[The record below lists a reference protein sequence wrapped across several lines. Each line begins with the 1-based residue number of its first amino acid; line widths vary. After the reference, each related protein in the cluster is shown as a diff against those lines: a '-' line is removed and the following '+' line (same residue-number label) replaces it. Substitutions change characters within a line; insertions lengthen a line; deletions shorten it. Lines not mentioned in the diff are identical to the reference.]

1 MRGYIVSNLKFRL
14 NPEWKSEFITT
25 ILVCSGFFAVAAC
38 AIYSFGVNAPI
49 WFADAIALAALVR
62 HRPQSWPLILIG
74 VAIADAGAK
83 FLFGGA
89 DVLPLTLCDMV
100 DILLAATAIQLSGPV
115 RAPLFAGGQ
124 LGRIILI
131 CMLAP
136 IVSSML
142 GAGWLARA
150 DGAHFLQ
157 VWTMRYLASTL
168 GFLILTPF
176 LLSLTDPDL
185 RQTELTRQALLSA
198 LSVNSLLSAVAF
210 LVLRQTHS
218 ELLFLIFPVLLLATW
233 GSGLLGES
241 AGTIALT
248 AIGLW
253 FTGRGEGAIA
263 ALVPVGEG
271 VAERIQVLQLF
282 LAAAV
287 LSGLPM
293 AVILGQLRKAK
304 TDAEAAAEAKAL
316 FLATM
321 SHEIRTPLNGVIG
334 MTGLLMTTD
343 LSEQQR
349 GYAETARQS
358 GETLLGVINDV
369 LDFSKIDAGKVELE
383 VVDFDLYDIVES
395 VTGMIAVRAAS
406 KGLEL
411 ASFIE
416 HGLPRRLRGDPFRAM
431 QILINFASNAVKF
444 TERGEIVIR
453 AKARTDIK
461 GKLMVRFEV
470 SDSGIG
476 LSPEES
482 SCVFEAFAQADSS
495 TTRKYGGTGLGLAI
509 SRKLAKLLGGEIGVD
524 SKRGEGSTFW
534 FEAPFAEATSSPPP
548 RVHLDGLRVLAV
560 DDNSV
565 NRTILHEHIVGWGM
579 RNGSA
584 DSGQRALDLL
594 RAAAGR
600 GENYDVAI
608 LDMQMPEMD
617 GLELTRRIK
626 EDPAIADVRLILLS
640 SIGDHGL
647 AIAGRK
653 AGVDACLTKPARQ
666 SELFDCLVRV
676 MSLQPPETKCVEV
689 DLEAAKRKRS
699 HLLKRRDGMRILV
712 AEDNAVNQQVAVG
725 VLASLGYAA
734 DSVANGI
741 EAIEATTRI
750 QYSAILM
757 DCQMPEMDGYEATRR
772 IRLRE
777 EGGPHIP
784 IIALTAD
791 AVSDARAKSLAA
803 GMNDYVSKPIN
814 ADELASVLERWTAA
828 SRAQPALA
836 ELEHPPNA
844 EPLDQVALGN
854 LRKLEEATPGLLKKV
869 AELFLRDTPIGL
881 ERLKDAVRSEDAATL
896 GRLAHTIKGSAGNMG
911 ARGMAAIC
919 AEVEAHAAA
928 GDFKSAPT
936 RVYELDQEF
945 GRVRSALIAI
955 SKAA

>member
-1 MRGYIVSNLKFRL
+1 MNIVGNSKLGLDLHR
-14 NPEWKSEFITT
+14 KSELITA
-25 ILVCSGFFAVAAC
+25 ILVSSGYFAVAGW
-38 AIYSFGVNAPI
+38 AIYSFGGSAPI
-49 WFADAIALAALVR
+49 WFADAIALAALTR
-62 HRPQSWPLILIG
+62 HRPQCWPLILIG
-74 VAIADAGAK
+74 VAIADVSARSI
-83 FLFGGA
+83 FGGA
-89 DVLPLTLCDMV
+89 DPLPHTLFDLV
-100 DILLAATAIQLSGPV
+100 DVLLAAAAIQLSGAV
-115 RAPLFAGGQ
+115 RAPLFTGGQ

-136 IVSSML
+136 IFSSLL
-142 GAGWLARA
+142 GAGWLAWA
-150 DGAHFLQ
+150 DGAPFLQ
-157 VWTMRYLASTL
+157 GWITRYLASTL

-176 LLSLTDPDL
+176 LLSATDPDL
-185 RQTELTRQALLSA
+185 RHTELTRQAVSSA
-198 LSVNSLLSAVAF
+198 VSVNSLLSAVAF

-233 GSGLLGES
+233 GSGLLGAS
-241 AGTIALT
+241 AGTFALT

-253 FTGRGEGAIA
+253 FTCRGEGAIA
-263 ALVPVGEG
+263 ALVPAGGG
-271 VAERIQVLQLF
+271 VAQRIQVLQLF

-304 TDAEAAAEAKAL
+304 TDAEAAAEAKAQ

-334 MTGLLMTTD
+334 MTGLLMTTE

-358 GETLLGVINDV
+358 GETLLAVINDV

-416 HGLPRRLRGDPFRAM
+416 HDLPRRLSGDPFRLM
-431 QILINFASNAVKF
+431 QILINFASNALKF

-453 AKARTDIK
+453 AKAGTDIR
-461 GKLMVRFEV
+461 GNLLVRFEV
-470 SDSGIG
+470 SDTGIG
-476 LSPEES
+476 LSCAES
-482 SCVFEAFAQADSS
+482 SHVFEAFAQADSS

-509 SRKLAKLLGGEIGVD
+509 SGKLATLLGGRIGVQ
-524 SKRGEGSTFW
+524 SKQGEGSTFW
-534 FEAPFAEATSSPPP
+534 FEAPFAKAKSSAPP

-565 NRTILHEHIVGWGM
+565 NRTILHEHIIGWGM
-579 RNGSA
+579 RNGAA
-584 DSGQRALDLL
+584 DSGPRALELL
-594 RAAAGR
+594 RAAAAR
-600 GENYDVAI
+600 GESYDVAI

-626 EDPAIADVRLILLS
+626 ADPTIADVRLILLS

-647 AIAGRK
+647 AAAGRK

-676 MSLQPPETKCVEV
+676 MSLQPSEKKCVEV
-689 DLEAAKRKRS
+689 DLEVAKRRRS
-699 HLLKRRDGMRILV
+699 RLLKRRDGMRILV

-734 DSVANGI
+734 DAVANGI

-777 EGGPHIP
+777 EGGPYIP

-803 GMNDYVSKPIN
+803 GMNDYVSKPII
-814 ADELASVLERWTAA
+814 AEQLAAVLERWTSPPRQA
-828 SRAQPALA
+828 SLTERDRPA
-836 ELEHPPNA
+836 ND
-844 EPLDQVALGN
+844 EPLDQTALGN
-854 LRKLEEATPGLLKKV
+854 LRKLEDTTPGLLKNV
-869 AELFLRDTPIGL
+869 AELFLRDAPIGL
-881 ERLKDAVRSEDAATL
+881 ERLKDAVRVEDAEL
-896 GRLAHTIKGSAGNMG
+896 IGRLAHMMKGSAGNLG

-919 AEVEAHAAA
+919 AKVEADAAA
-928 GDFKSAPT
+928 GDFGSAPS

-945 GRVRSALIAI
+945 DRVRSALLAI
-955 SKAA
+955 SMAA

>member
-1 MRGYIVSNLKFRL
+1 MDNLKLRL
-14 NPEWKSEFITT
+14 DPCRKSDFVMTT
-25 ILVCSGFFAVAAC
+25 LVSLGFFAIAAFT
-38 AIYSFGVNAPI
+38 IYSFGVNTPI
-49 WFADAIALAALVR
+49 WFANAIALAALVR
-62 HRPQSWPLILIG
+62 HRPQSWTLILIG
-74 VAIADAGAK
+74 VAIADAGAR

-89 DVLPLTLCDMV
+89 DVLPLTLCDLV
-100 DILLAATAIQLSGPV
+100 DILLAATAIQLSGAV
-115 RAPLFAGGQ
+115 KAPLFVGGQ
-124 LGRIILI
+124 LGRIILV
-131 CMLAP
+131 CLLAP
-136 IVSSML
+136 VVSSLL
-142 GAGWLARA
+142 GTGWLAWA
-150 DGAHFLQ
+150 DGSLFLQ
-157 VWTMRYLASTL
+157 GWIARYLASTL

-185 RQTELTRQALLSA
+185 RQTELTRHALSSA

-210 LVLRQTHS
+210 LVLRQDHG

-233 GSGLLGES
+233 GSGLLGAS

-253 FTGRGEGAIA
+253 FTARGEGAIA
-263 ALVPVGEG
+263 ALVPAGEG
-271 VAERIQVLQLF
+271 IAQRIQVLQLF
-282 LAAAV
+282 LAAVV

-293 AVILGQLRKAK
+293 AVVLGQLRKAK
-304 TDAEAAAEAKAL
+304 TDAEAAAEAKAQ

-358 GETLLGVINDV
+358 GETLLGVINDI

-416 HGLPRRLRGDPFRAM
+416 HDLPRRLRGDPFRAM

-444 TERGEIVIR
+444 TDRGEIVIR
-453 AKARTDIK
+453 AKASTDLK
-461 GKLMVRFEV
+461 GKLTVRFEV

-482 SCVFEAFAQADSS
+482 SSVFEAFAQADSS
-495 TTRKYGGTGLGLAI
+495 TTRRYGGTGLGLAI
-509 SRKLAKLLGGEIGVD
+509 SCKLAKLLGGEIGVD
-524 SKRGEGSTFW
+524 SRRGEGSTFW
-534 FEAPFAEATSSPPP
+534 FEAPFAEATSSAPQ

-584 DSGQRALDLL
+584 DSGARALELL
-594 RAAAGR
+594 RAAAER
-600 GENYDVAI
+600 GEKYDIAI

-626 EDPAIADVRLILLS
+626 ADPAISDVRLILLS

-647 AIAGRK
+647 AVAGRQ

-666 SELFDCLVRV
+666 SELFDCLARV
-676 MSLQPPETKCVEV
+676 MSLQLPENKCVEV
-689 DLEAAKRKRS
+689 DLESAKRKRAN
-699 HLLKRRDGMRILV
+699 LLKRRNGMRILV

-725 VLASLGYAA
+725 VLASLGYASDA
-734 DSVANGI
+734 VANGI
-741 EAIEATTRI
+741 EALEATTRI
-750 QYSAILM
+750 QYSAIVM
-757 DCQMPEMDGYEATRR
+757 DCQMPEMDGYEATRK
-772 IRLRE
+772 IRSRE
-777 EGGPHIP
+777 EDGAHIP

-791 AVSDARAKSLAA
+791 AVTDARAKSLAA
-803 GMNDYVSKPIN
+803 GMNDYVTKPIN
-814 ADELASVLERWTAA
+814 ADELDAVLERWT
-828 SRAQPALA
+828 STPRQQPLE
-836 ELEHPPNA
+836 ELDPSPNA
-844 EPLDQVALGN
+844 EPLDHRALGN
-854 LRKLEEATPGLLKKV
+854 LRKLEITTPGLLKNV
-869 AELFLRDTPIGL
+869 AELFLKDTPIGL
-881 ERLKDAVRSEDAATL
+881 ERLRDAVGAKDAALVS
-896 GRLAHTIKGSAGNMG
+896 RLAHTMKGTAGNLG

-919 AEVEAHAAA
+919 ADVEAHAAV
-928 GDFKSAPT
+928 GDIKSAPT

-945 GRVRSALIAI
+945 DRVRSALIAI

>member
-1 MRGYIVSNLKFRL
+1 MNIVGNLKLRL
-14 NPEWKSEFITT
+14 DFDGKSELITT
-25 ILVCSGFFAVAAC
+25 TLVSFGFFAVAGW
-38 AIYSFGVNAPI
+38 AIYSFGVNPPI

-62 HRPQSWPLILIG
+62 HRPRCWPLILIG
-74 VAIADAGAK
+74 VAIADASAK
-83 FLFGGA
+83 SIFGGA
-89 DVLPLTLCDMV
+89 DSLPLTLFDLV
-100 DILLAATAIQLSGPV
+100 DVLLAATAIQLSGAV
-115 RAPLFAGGQ
+115 RAPLFTGGQ

-131 CMLAP
+131 CMLTP

-142 GAGWLARA
+142 AAGWLAWA

-157 VWTMRYLASTL
+157 DWITRYLASTL

-176 LLSLTDPDL
+176 LLSATDPDL
-185 RQTELTRQALLSA
+185 RHTELTGQAMLSA
-198 LSVNSLLSAVAF
+198 LSVDSLLSAVAF

-233 GSGLLGES
+233 GSGLLGAS
-241 AGTIALT
+241 AGTFALT

-253 FTGRGEGAIA
+253 FTCRGEGAIA
-263 ALVPVGEG
+263 ALVPAVEG
-271 VAERIQVLQLF
+271 VAPRIQVLQLF
-282 LAAAV
+282 LAAVV

-304 TDAEAAAEAKAL
+304 TDAEAAAEAKAQ

-334 MTGLLMTTD
+334 MTGLLMTTE

-358 GETLLGVINDV
+358 GETLLAVINDV
-369 LDFSKIDAGKVELE
+369 LDFSKIDAGRVELE

-416 HGLPRRLRGDPFRAM
+416 HDLPRRLSGDPFRLM
-431 QILINFASNAVKF
+431 QILINFASNALKF

-461 GKLMVRFEV
+461 GNPVVRFEV
-470 SDSGIG
+470 SDTGIG
-476 LSPEES
+476 LSCEQS
-482 SCVFEAFAQADSS
+482 SHVFEAFAQADSS

-509 SRKLAKLLGGEIGVD
+509 SCKLATLLGGRIGVQ
-524 SKRGEGSTFW
+524 SKQGEGSTFW
-534 FEAPFAEATSSPPP
+534 FEAPFAEAKSSAPP

-565 NRTILHEHIVGWGM
+565 NRTILHEHIIGWGM

-584 DSGQRALDLL
+584 DSGPRALELL
-594 RAAAGR
+594 RAAAAR
-600 GENYDVAI
+600 GEGYDVAI

-626 EDPAIADVRLILLS
+626 ADPTIADVRLILLS

-647 AIAGRK
+647 AAAGRQ

-676 MSLQPPETKCVEV
+676 MSLQSQEGKCVEV
-689 DLEAAKRKRS
+689 DLELAKHR
-699 HLLKRRDGMRILV
+699 HAGLLKRRSGMRILV

-734 DSVANGI
+734 DAVANGI

-803 GMNDYVSKPIN
+803 GMNDYVSKPIIP
-814 ADELASVLERWTAA
+814 EQLAAALERWTSAP
-828 SRAQPALA
+828 RQPSLTERERPA
-836 ELEHPPNA
+836 NDD
-844 EPLDQVALGN
+844 PLDQTALGN
-854 LRKLEEATPGLLKKV
+854 LRKLEDATPGLLKNV
-869 AELFLRDTPIGL
+869 AELFLRDAPIGL
-881 ERLKDAVRSEDAATL
+881 ERLKDAVRTEDAEL
-896 GRLAHTIKGSAGNMG
+896 VGRLAHMMKGSAGNLG

-919 AEVEAHAAA
+919 AKVEADAAA
-928 GDFKSAPT
+928 GDFGFVPT
-936 RVYELDQEF
+936 RVQELDQEF
-945 GRVRSALIAI
+945 DRVRSALLAI
-955 SKAA
+955 SMAA